1 MSFELLRTSLS
12 ILLQGLVTTLLLS
25 IASIVGSTLIGLFA
39 AVLRSFGPWGTDRIA
54 RLYTELFRG
63 TPVLITLMFIY
74 FGVSYFGYA
83 IDVFAAGVIGLSVYQ
98 GAYIAEVFRSG
109 IESVAKGQWEVSQI
123 LGLSRAQAF
132 AFVVLPQTGRIV
144 LPPLVGQYLSLIKD
158 TSIVSM
164 IGMSE
169 LMHGGQAIVDRIG
182 KPVEI
187 YGLVALIYFVVCFPL
202 SQWVRHHDRRRI
214 IVSNQ
219 SHYSGPS
226 FRSRAS
232 VKHSARRAFSMRS
245 ISKCARAKFSCS
257 SARRV
262 RARARC
268 CASWRDWKRAIPA
281 KYGSTKCRCM
291 TRNGA
296 REIRGHV
303 GMVFQQFNLFPH
315 KTALGNVTLA
325 LIKARRMSP
334 ADARRRAM
342 EALDRVGLV
351 ERAEHYPSQL
361 SGGQQQ
367 RVAIA
372 RALAV
377 EPGIMFFDEATSALD
392 PELVGEVTEV
402 MRGLARDGMTMV
414 VVTHEMGFARKTAD
428 RVVFMDK
435 GVIAEQGEPEQIFV
449 NPSNER
455 TRQFLHRVL
464 DH

>member
-1 MSFELLRTSLS
+1 MSSQSPQKPIISLAAVS
-12 ILLQGLVTTLLLS
+12 KAFGETRVLNEINLEVRSGEVLV
-25 IASIVGSTLIGLFA
+25 LIGA
-39 AVLRSFGPWGTDRIA
+39 SGSGKSTVLRIMAGLETADSGEVW
-54 RLYTELFRG
+54 
-63 TPVLITLMFIY
+63 VN
-74 FGVSYFGYA
+74 
-83 IDVFAAGVIGLSVYQ
+83 DVPLHDPR
-98 GAYIAEVFRSG
+98 RS
-109 IESVAKGQWEVSQI
+109 
-123 LGLSRAQAF
+123 
-132 AFVVLPQTGRIV
+132 
-144 LPPLVGQYLSLIKD
+144 
-158 TSIVSM
+158 
-164 IGMSE
+164 
-169 LMHGGQAIVDRIG
+169 
-182 KPVEI
+182 
-187 YGLVALIYFVVCFPL
+187 
-202 SQWVRHHDRRRI
+202 
-214 IVSNQ
+214 
-219 SHYSGPS
+219 
-226 FRSRAS
+226 
-232 VKHSARRAFSMRS
+232 
-245 ISKCARAKFSCS
+245 
-257 SARRV
+257 
-262 RARARC
+262 
-268 CASWRDWKRAIPA
+268 
-281 KYGSTKCRCM
+281 
-291 TRNGA
+291 

-334 ADARRRAM
+334 ADARKRAM
-342 EALDRVGLV
+342 EVLERVGLAD
-351 ERAEHYPSQL
+351 RAEHYPSQL

-449 NPSNER
+449 NPANER